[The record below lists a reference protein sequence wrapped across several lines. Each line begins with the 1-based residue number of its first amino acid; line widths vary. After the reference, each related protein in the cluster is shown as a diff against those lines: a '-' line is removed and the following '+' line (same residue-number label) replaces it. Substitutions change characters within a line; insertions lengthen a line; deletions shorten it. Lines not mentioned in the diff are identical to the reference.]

1 MPCANHMEA
10 PRATIRSFIQ
20 ITAAELFFHLTGY
33 RSTTV
38 RLAAVVPASMSLLST
53 HSPRWSNTAAARA
66 SVAGGLLRLI
76 QAALVPESRI
86 RHPELLEAIIAPM
99 ATPTGISTLLS
110 SLEHGATFLTAKSAA
125 CLYWVVTHRG
135 GKLDCL
141 DIAVAQVQLPSA
153 TTSRSHCCLPCSH
166 QTPRPYACHH
176 HDNSAGNPDPSRGS
190 RVPCLGS

>member
-1 MPCANHMEA
+1 MCPSLRETCETTSSTCTHIRYNLPCANHIED
-10 PRATIRSFIQ
+10 RSATIRSLVQ
-20 ITAAELFFHLTGY
+20 ITAAELFFHMTGY
-33 RSTTV
+33 RTATV
-38 RLAAVVPASMSLLST
+38 RLAAVVPAALSLLST
-53 HSPRWSNTAAARA
+53 HRPQWSNTAAARA

-99 ATPTGISTLLS
+99 ATPSGTTTLLS

-141 DIAVAQVQLPSA
+141 DTAVAQVQLPPATASRCLWTSVGSSA
-153 TTSRSHCCLPCSH
+153 
-166 QTPRPYACHH
+166 
-176 HDNSAGNPDPSRGS
+176 
-190 RVPCLGS
+190 